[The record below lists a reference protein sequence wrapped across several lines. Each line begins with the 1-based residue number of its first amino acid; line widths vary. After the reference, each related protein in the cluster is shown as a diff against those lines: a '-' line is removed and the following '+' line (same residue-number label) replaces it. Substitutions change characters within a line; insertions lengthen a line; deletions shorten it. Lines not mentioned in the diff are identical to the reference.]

1 MNSKEL
7 FAIGLGIEDPWDVVD
22 IYFEGEGKD
31 KELHIAIDFKRG
43 GKFPDETGALCD
55 VYDTKQ
61 KEWRHLNFFQH
72 PCYLHCRVPRIK
84 TKAGKIKLVEV
95 PWARPGS
102 GFTLLFEAY
111 VMMLIESEMPIN
123 KVGNVINENPHRVW
137 TIFNY
142 WLTRAYIADQPNIP
156 TKLGLDETSR
166 RRGHN
171 YITVA
176 MDIDERRVLHVAE
189 GKDKAAV
196 KAVKV
201 YLESKGIDVMKIK
214 HASMDMSPSFISGVH
229 EYFPKAEIHYDRFHV
244 VKMLNEAMDK
254 VRQLERKEHEELK
267 GYKYTFL
274 KNQVNLSETKKQELN
289 ELITLFPS
297 LGKAYRLKELFH
309 DLWEM
314 ETAEEATAFLV
325 EWCAEVEK
333 EKIGPFQQFVKTI
346 KTHWTGIVNFCETE
360 INNGILE
367 GINTKIQLAKRRARG
382 YRCID
387 NFINMIYFLCGK
399 LKFDY
404 SYPLNS
410 A

>member
-7 FAIGLGIEDPWDVVD
+7 FAIGLGIEAPWEVVD
-22 IYFEGEGKD
+22 IYFKGEGVG
-31 KELHIAIDFKRG
+31 KELHIAIDFERG
-43 GKFPDETGALCD
+43 SKFSDETGALCD

-72 PCYLHCRVPRIK
+72 ACYLHCRVPRIK
-84 TKAGKIKLVEV
+84 TKSGQIRLAEA

-142 WLTRAYIADQPNIP
+142 WLTKAYTADQPSVP
-156 TKLGLDETSR
+156 STLGLDETSR
-166 RRGHN
+166 RKGHN

-176 MDIDERRVLHVAE
+176 VDIDESRVIHVTE
-189 GKDKAAV
+189 GKDK
-196 KAVKV
+196 KAVKKV
-201 YLESKGIDVMKIK
+201 KEYLEAKGIDALKVK

-244 VKMLNEAMDK
+244 VKMLNEAMDE
-254 VRQLERKEHEELK
+254 VRRRERKEHDELK

-274 KNQVNLSETKKQELN
+274 KNQSNLSGTKKQELKD
-289 ELITLFPS
+289 LITLFPS

-309 DLWEM
+309 DLWSM
-314 ETAEEATAFLV
+314 ETSEEATAFLV

-333 EKIGPFQQFVKTI
+333 EKIEPFQQFVKTI

-382 YRCID
+382 YRCIN

-399 LKFDY
+399 LKLDY
-404 SYPLNS
+404 NYPLNS
-410 A
+410 S